1 MKTRRTMM
9 AAAVAALL
17 AAVAVPAFSHGPGYG
32 NGPGMGMRSG
42 AFGGAQPER
51 AKARIEALRSDLK
64 LAPNQTA
71 AFEAWAAKV
80 QTEAEARAK
89 LRTEMQGRLGDP
101 QTMSEFRVTMAR
113 HNAEAAQELHTLRTN
128 LYTVLSAEQK
138 KVLDGYGPGAGMG
151 QRFGGGPGWGA
162 GPGLRRGCMAV

>member
-32 NGPGMGMRSG
+32 PGMGARSG

-64 LAPNQTA
+64 LTPNQTA
-71 AFEAWAAKV
+71 AFDAWAAKV

-89 LRTEMQGRLGDP
+89 LRTEMQSRFGDP
-101 QTMSEFRVTMAR
+101 QAMSELRVTMAR

-151 QRFGGGPGWGA
+151 PRYGA
-162 GPGLRRGCMAV
+162 GSCEGRVRSSV